1 MLLCV
6 ILRIK
11 NLATKIKVSYAT
23 LQDRIMKFGAMLII
37 QIDKYVLRTM
47 VKTVINLIQVGI

>member
-23 LQDRIMKFGAMLII
+23 LQDQIMKFGAMLII